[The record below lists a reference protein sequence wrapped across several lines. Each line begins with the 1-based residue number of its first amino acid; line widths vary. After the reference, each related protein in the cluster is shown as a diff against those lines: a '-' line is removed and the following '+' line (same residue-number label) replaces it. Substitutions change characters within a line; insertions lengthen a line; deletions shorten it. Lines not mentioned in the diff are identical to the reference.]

1 MRALSAIFLG
11 LLLAAT
17 AAAQTH
23 STGSE
28 PAPSA
33 SSGQALSLP
42 KGQAYPTHPVRIVIP
57 LSPGGTTD
65 VPGRIIAQK
74 LSETLGQQFYVEN
87 RAGAGGTIGTDFVA
101 KSRADGY
108 TLLLTASPFVIAP
121 HVYKKLPY
129 DALAD
134 FVPVIRIASGPYV
147 LVVHPS
153 LGVNSVK
160 ELIAAAK
167 KQPGAIDF
175 ASSGNGSAQHLV
187 TELFMYMAGIKLNH
201 VPYKG
206 SGPAQQDLMSG
217 IIKVSFVGTPIAIPH
232 MKSGRLKALGVSTAR
247 RSPEMPEVPTI
258 AEAGVPGYEAIVWI
272 GMLAPAGTPHEI
284 IAKLNGEIGKLVRAD
299 EVKRL
304 LAPTGMEAD
313 PDTPEQFGAYV
324 KADYDKWGRV
334 VRDSGA
340 TIN

>member
-1 MRALSAIFLG
+1 MSGKLYRTVVLSCGLAL
-11 LLLAAT
+11 T
-17 AAAQTH
+17 AAAAAQ
-23 STGSE
+23 S
-28 PAPSA
+28 
-33 SSGQALSLP
+33 
-42 KGQAYPTHPVRIVIP
+42 YPTRPVRIVIP

-74 LSETLGQQFYVEN
+74 LSETLGQQFFVEN
-87 RAGAGGTIGTDFVA
+87 RAGAGGTIGTDYVA
-101 KSRADGY
+101 KSKPDGY

-121 HVYKKLPY
+121 HVYKTMPY
-129 DALAD
+129 DTLAD
-134 FVPVIRIASGPYV
+134 FAPVIRIATGPYV

-160 ELIAAAK
+160 ELIALAK
-167 KQPGAIDF
+167 KEPGKIDF
-175 ASSGNGSAQHLV
+175 ASSGNGGAQHLV

-217 IIKVSFVGTPIAIPH
+217 IVKVSFVGTPIAIPH
-232 MKSGRLKALGVSTAR
+232 MKSGRLKALGVSTAK
-247 RSPEMPEVPTI
+247 RSPEMPEVPAI

-272 GMLAPAGTPHEI
+272 GLLAPAGTPREI
-284 IAKLNGEIGKLVRAD
+284 IAKLNGEIGKLMRAD
-299 EVKRL
+299 EVKKL
-304 LAPTGMEAD
+304 IAPTGMEPD
-313 PDTPEQFGAYV
+313 PDTPAQFAAYL

-340 TIN
+340 TVQ

>member
-1 MRALSAIFLG
+1 MRSIAAG
-11 LLLAAT
+11 LAFSLWAFSVLA
-17 AAAQTH
+17 QDY
-23 STGSE
+23 
-28 PAPSA
+28 PSR
-33 SSGQALSLP
+33 
-42 KGQAYPTHPVRIVIP
+42 PVRIVIP

-74 LSETLGQQFYVEN
+74 LSGTLGQQFFVEN
-87 RAGAGGTIGTDFVA
+87 RAGAGGTIGTDYVA
-101 KSRADGY
+101 KSKPDGY

-121 HVYKKLPY
+121 HVYKNMPY
-129 DALAD
+129 DTLAD
-134 FVPVIRIASGPYV
+134 FAPVIRIATGPYV

-167 KQPGAIDF
+167 KEPGKIDF
-175 ASSGNGSAQHLV
+175 ASSGNGGAQHLV
-187 TELFMYMAGIKLNH
+187 TELFMYMTGIKLNH

-232 MKSGRLKALGVSTAR
+232 MKSGRLKALGVSTAK
-247 RSPEMPEVPTI
+247 RSPEMLDVPTI

-272 GMLAPAGTPHEI
+272 GLLAPAGTPRDI
-284 IAKLNGEIGKLVRAD
+284 VAKLNGEIGRLMRAD
-299 EVKRL
+299 EVKKL
-304 LAPTGMEAD
+304 IAPTGMEPD
-313 PDTPEQFGAYV
+313 PDTPAQFAAYL
-324 KADYDKWGRV
+324 KADYDKWGKV

-340 TIN
+340 TVQ

>member
-1 MRALSAIFLG
+1 MRMLSIAILA
-11 LLLAAT
+11 LLLVAT
-17 AAAQTH
+17 AAAQTY
-23 STGSE
+23 
-28 PAPSA
+28 PSR
-33 SSGQALSLP
+33 
-42 KGQAYPTHPVRIVIP
+42 PVRIVIP

-74 LSETLGQQFYVEN
+74 LSETLAQQFYVEN
-87 RAGAGGTIGTDFVA
+87 RAGTGGTIGSDFVA
-101 KSRADGY
+101 KANPDGY
-108 TLLLTASPFVIAP
+108 TLLLTATPFVITP

-129 DALAD
+129 SALAD
-134 FVPVIRIASGPYV
+134 FTPVIRIASGPYV

-167 KQPGAIDF
+167 KEPGKIDF

-232 MKSGRLKALGVSTAR
+232 MKSGRLKALGVSTAK
-247 RSPEMPEVPTI
+247 RSPEMPEVPTV
-258 AEAGVPGYEAIVWI
+258 AQAGVPGYEAIVWI
-272 GMLAPAGTPHEI
+272 GMLAPAGTPREI
-284 IAKLNGEIGKLVRAD
+284 VAKLNGEIGKLVRTG
-299 EVKRL
+299 EVKKL
-304 LAPTGMEAD
+304 LTPTGMEPD
-313 PDTPEQFGAYV
+313 PDTPEQFGAYL
-324 KADYDKWGRV
+324 KADYEKWGKV

-340 TIN
+340 TVN

>member
-1 MRALSAIFLG
+1 MRMLSIPILALLFV
-11 LLLAAT
+11 AT
-17 AAAQTH
+17 AAAQTY
-23 STGSE
+23 
-28 PAPSA
+28 PSR
-33 SSGQALSLP
+33 
-42 KGQAYPTHPVRIVIP
+42 PVRIVIP

-87 RAGAGGTIGTDFVA
+87 RAGAGGTIGSDFVA
-101 KSRADGY
+101 KANADGY
-108 TLLLTASPFVIAP
+108 TLLLTATPFVITP

-134 FVPVIRIASGPYV
+134 FTPVIRIASGPYV

-167 KQPGAIDF
+167 KEPGKIDF

-232 MKSGRLKALGVSTAR
+232 MKSGRLKALGVSTAK
-247 RSPEMPEVPTI
+247 RSPEMPDVPTV
-258 AEAGVPGYEAIVWI
+258 AQAGVPGYEAIVWI
-272 GMLAPAGTPHEI
+272 GMLAPAGTPREI
-284 IAKLNGEIGKLVRAD
+284 IAKLNSEIGKLVRTD
-299 EVKRL
+299 EVKKL
-304 LAPTGMEAD
+304 LTPTGMEPD

-324 KADYDKWGRV
+324 KADYDEWGKV

-340 TIN
+340 TVN

>member
-1 MRALSAIFLG
+1 MRILSIPIFA
-11 LLLAAT
+11 LLLVAT
-17 AAAQTH
+17 ATAQTY
-23 STGSE
+23 
-28 PAPSA
+28 PSR
-33 SSGQALSLP
+33 
-42 KGQAYPTHPVRIVIP
+42 PVRIVIP

-87 RAGAGGTIGTDFVA
+87 RAGAGGTIGSDFVA
-101 KSRADGY
+101 KANADGY
-108 TLLLTASPFVIAP
+108 TLLLTATPFVITP

-134 FVPVIRIASGPYV
+134 FTPVIRIASGPYV

-153 LGVNSVK
+153 LGVNSVR

-167 KQPGAIDF
+167 KEPGKIDF

-232 MKSGRLKALGVSTAR
+232 MKSGRLKALGVSTAK
-247 RSPEMPEVPTI
+247 RSPEMPDVPTL
-258 AEAGVPGYEAIVWI
+258 AQAGVPGYEAIVWI
-272 GMLAPAGTPHEI
+272 GMLAPAGTPREI

-299 EVKRL
+299 EVKKL
-304 LAPTGMEAD
+304 LTPTGMEPD
-313 PDTPEQFGAYV
+313 PDTPEQFGAYL
-324 KADYDKWGRV
+324 KADYDKWGKV

-340 TIN
+340 TVN

>member
-1 MRALSAIFLG
+1 MKKLLPAFVSCG
-11 LLLAAT
+11 LLIASV
-17 AAAQTH
+17 AAAQ
-23 STGSE
+23 S
-28 PAPSA
+28 
-33 SSGQALSLP
+33 
-42 KGQAYPTHPVRIVIP
+42 YPTRPVRIVIP

-74 LSETLGQQFYVEN
+74 LSEKLGQQFYVEN
-87 RAGAGGTIGTDFVA
+87 RAGAGGTIGSDFVA
-101 KSRADGY
+101 KANPDGY

-121 HVYKKLPY
+121 HVYKKMPY

-134 FVPVIRIASGPYV
+134 FKPVIRIASGPYV

-160 ELIAAAK
+160 ELIAAAEK
-167 KQPGAIDF
+167 EPGKIDF

-232 MKSGRLKALGVSTAR
+232 MKAGRLKALGVSTAK
-247 RSPEMPEVPTI
+247 RSPEMPDVPTI

-299 EVKRL
+299 EVKKL
-304 LAPTGMEAD
+304 LAPTGMEPD

-324 KADYDKWGRV
+324 KADYDKWGKV

-340 TIN
+340 TVN

>member
-1 MRALSAIFLG
+1 MRMLSIPILALLFV
-11 LLLAAT
+11 AT
-17 AAAQTH
+17 AAAQTY
-23 STGSE
+23 
-28 PAPSA
+28 PSR
-33 SSGQALSLP
+33 
-42 KGQAYPTHPVRIVIP
+42 PVRIVIP

-87 RAGAGGTIGTDFVA
+87 RAGAGGTIGSDFVA
-101 KSRADGY
+101 KANADGY
-108 TLLLTASPFVIAP
+108 TLLLTATPFVITP

-134 FVPVIRIASGPYV
+134 FTPVIRIASGPYV

-167 KQPGAIDF
+167 KEPGKIDF

-232 MKSGRLKALGVSTAR
+232 MKSGRLKALGVSTAK
-247 RSPEMPEVPTI
+247 RSPEMPDVPTV
-258 AEAGVPGYEAIVWI
+258 AQAGVPGYEAIVWI
-272 GMLAPAGTPHEI
+272 GMLAPAGTPREI
-284 IAKLNGEIGKLVRAD
+284 IAKLNGEIGKLVRTG
-299 EVKRL
+299 EVKKL
-304 LAPTGMEAD
+304 LTPTGMEPD
-313 PDTPEQFGAYV
+313 PDTPEQFGAYL
-324 KADYDKWGRV
+324 KADYEKWGKV

-340 TIN
+340 TVN